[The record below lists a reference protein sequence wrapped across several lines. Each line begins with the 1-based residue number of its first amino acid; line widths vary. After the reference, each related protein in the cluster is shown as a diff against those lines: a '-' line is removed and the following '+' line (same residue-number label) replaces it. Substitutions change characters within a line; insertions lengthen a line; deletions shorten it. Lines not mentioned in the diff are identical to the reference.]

1 MDNTVYL
8 IDDDMSVRDA
18 LSLLLGLEGYRTA
31 VFADAVSF
39 LDAWRP
45 EWRGCLLIDIR
56 MPGMDGLAL
65 QKQLLERGCDIPVA
79 IITGHGDVASA
90 RQAFRAEAV
99 DFIEKPIDKSRLMQA
114 VNEAFVQQDSKRS
127 LLDTKQRQAVQLE
140 ELTPREYEV
149 MELVVAGRHNR
160 DIAEQL
166 GISVRTVEVHKSRM
180 MSKLRV
186 DGVADLVRINLGI
199 VAARER

>member
-18 LSLLLGLEGYRTA
+18 LSLLLGLEGYRTT

-39 LDAWRP
+39 LNTWRP

-65 QKQLLERGCDIPVA
+65 QRKLLDSGCDIPVV
-79 IITGHGDVASA
+79 IITGHGDVSSA
-90 RQAFRAEAV
+90 RQAFRSEAV
-99 DFIEKPIDKSRLMQA
+99 DFIEKPIDKNRLMQA

-127 LLDTKQRQAVQLE
+127 LLDTQQRQAVQME
-140 ELTPREYEV
+140 ELTPRECEV

-160 DIAEQL
+160 DIAQQL

-180 MSKLRV
+180 MSKLRA

-199 VAARER
+199 TAARNR

>member
-18 LSLLLGLEGYRTA
+18 LSLLLGLEGYRTT

-39 LDAWRP
+39 LNTWRP

-65 QKQLLERGCDIPVA
+65 QRKLLDSGCDIPVV
-79 IITGHGDVASA
+79 IITGHGDVSSA
-90 RQAFRAEAV
+90 RQAFRSEAV
-99 DFIEKPIDKSRLMQA
+99 DFIEKPIDKNRLMQA

-127 LLDTKQRQAVQLE
+127 LLDTQQRQAVQME

-160 DIAEQL
+160 DIAQQL

-180 MSKLRV
+180 MSKLRA

-199 VAARER
+199 TAARNR